1 MRYFN
6 QRQSLRFIH
15 ITHFEEVE
23 VTILLLKVTNGR
35 FDDSR
40 HQASPHIRE
49 LFGNWIHNRNGCI
62 AAIAFRQ
69 EHISQP
75 ILMHKGEGDNLRTT
89 DASQEM
95 FYFLFQG
102 FLIGHRPRFEEGPW
116 RGGYNVVIAIDT
128 TYFFCDIRHYSAVI
142 TPGRNGSNNSMA
154 LLFQVEF

>member
-1 MRYFN
+1 MRDFN
-6 QRQSLRFIH
+6 QRQGLRFIN
-15 ITHFEEVE
+15 IAHFEEVE
-23 VTILLLKVTNGR
+23 VPILLLKIANSC

-40 HQASPHIRE
+40 YQASPHIRE

-69 EHISQP
+69 EHVSQAV
-75 ILMHKGEGDNLRTT
+75 LMHKGEGDNLGTT
-89 DASQEM
+89 DGSQEM

-116 RGGYNVVIAIDT
+116 CRGYDVVVAIDT
-128 TYFFCDIRHYSAVI
+128 THFFCDIRHNSAVI
-142 TPGRNGSNNSMA
+142 TPRRNGSGNGMA